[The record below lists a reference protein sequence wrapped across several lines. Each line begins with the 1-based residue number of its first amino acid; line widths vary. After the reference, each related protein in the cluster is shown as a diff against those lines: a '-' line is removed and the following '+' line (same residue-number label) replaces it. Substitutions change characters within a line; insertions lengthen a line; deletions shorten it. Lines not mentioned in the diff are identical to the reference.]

1 MHKSKDNANIAQG
14 NEDEYLSKDDNT
26 ANTSQK
32 VVEANK
38 KTYYIMNTDGVLSS
52 TSILKNLDNADF
64 RALVEKEALGK
75 EGKYTNEMPKYIKH
89 MNKFGMEWE
98 PMSDVGHMRYGPEG
112 ALIMELARDYANQV
126 IRDVGIPV
134 YNVLG
139 TNMFRLSEKPVKQH
153 AELFGDRLYQLESDN
168 EKFVLRYAACH
179 QQFAMIK
186 DWTISY
192 KNLPF
197 GAFEIADSYRY
208 EQQGELVLGFRLRR
222 MNMPD
227 MHVFTKD
234 MEEAKKVL
242 LQIHKKIY
250 SVMKELGRDYVSLYN
265 TTSLDFIKNES
276 KFMEDLL
283 KVEKKPVLIAV
294 YPPGKDYYWVLNME
308 YHIID
313 QMGRPREIGTV
324 QIDVGNAKRFGIK
337 YNNGEN
343 KEEYPVILHTAI
355 IGTVERFI
363 YTLFDTA
370 LKAGENKA
378 TLPMWISPTQ
388 VRICPIKDSNATKAN
403 AVADMLE
410 AKGIRVDVDDR
421 AQTLQRKISDAERH
435 WVPYLVIIGDKE
447 EKSDQLSIRV
457 RKTGTTEKIL
467 LEGLALRIKEEV
479 GNKPFRSLPYPRNLL
494 NRPIFNQQ

>member
-1 MHKSKDNANIAQG
+1 MTNAKQVDLTRE
-14 NEDEYLSKDDNT
+14 NEYSSKDDNMT
-26 ANTSQK
+26 DKPQEA
-32 VVEANK
+32 VETNK
-38 KTYYIMNTDGVLSS
+38 KTYYILGIDGDLSS
-52 TSILKNLDNADF
+52 ASTLKSTGNADF
-64 RALVEKEALGK
+64 RVLVEKEALGK
-75 EGKYTNEMPKYIKH
+75 EGKYTNEIPKYIRH

-126 IRDVGIPV
+126 VREVGIPV

-168 EKFVLRYAACH
+168 EKFILRYAACH

-208 EQQGELVLGFRLRR
+208 EQQGELVLCFRLRR

-234 MEEAKKVL
+234 MEEAKDVL
-242 LQIHKKIY
+242 LRIHKKIY
-250 SVMKELGRDYVSLYN
+250 SVMNELGRDYVSLYN
-265 TTSLDFIKNES
+265 TTSLEFIKNES
-276 KFMEDLL
+276 GFLKDLL
-283 KVEKKPVLIAV
+283 EVEKKPALIAV
-294 YPPGKDYYWVLNME
+294 YPPGKDYYWVLNIE

-313 QMGRPREIGTV
+313 QQGRPREIGTV
-324 QIDVGNAKRFGIK
+324 QIDVGNAKRFGMK
-337 YNNGEN
+337 YNNSEN

-355 IGTVERFI
+355 IGTLERFI

-370 LKAGENKA
+370 LIDGENRA
-378 TLPMWISPTQ
+378 TLPLWISPTQ
-388 VRICPIKDSNATKAN
+388 ARICPIKDSNIAKAN
-403 AVADMLE
+403 AVADILE

-421 AQTLQRKISDAERH
+421 SQTLQRKISDAERH
-435 WVPYLVIIGDKE
+435 WIPYLVVIGDRE
-447 EKSDQLSIRV
+447 EKSDQLPIRI
-457 RKTGTTEKIL
+457 RKTGTTEKVSL
-467 LEGLALRIKEEV
+467 DELALKIKKDV
-479 GNKPFRSLPYPRNLL
+479 GNKPFRPLSYPRNLS
-494 NRPIFNQQ
+494 NRPIFNQR